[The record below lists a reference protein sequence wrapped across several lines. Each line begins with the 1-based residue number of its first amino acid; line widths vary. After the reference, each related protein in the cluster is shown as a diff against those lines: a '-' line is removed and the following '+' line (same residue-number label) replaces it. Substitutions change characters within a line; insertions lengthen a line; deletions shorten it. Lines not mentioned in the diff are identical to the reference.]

1 AMTDKG
7 EPEIDVINYLQVL
20 QEDFDILFKNINH
33 TTELTTKRKWVG
45 IFDVDN
51 YFEGVF
57 IYKFNFFYRTLK
69 SDDDDS
75 ISTAVENNMLKNHVQ
90 KLTQDKNETK
100 KSVEDETGT
109 SHSTNNIIES
119 GSPTNSHPSISQ
131 HLFVPYQS
139 SPISLQSESF
149 DEISTFSTAN
159 SFVIDEI
166 NHSAATTLTSFI
178 EAIESTILEAYKSLR
193 RSVKIVF
200 FANGRIPIL
209 YYDHTSASATITY
222 EDQKIKYMKFADNGY
237 GILGEYYSEIINHFI
252 HIFPNSKGEIG
263 GNYEKRWIEVIEFID
278 KDKVLELARFKKRKI
293 DY

>member
-1 AMTDKG
+1 MSLHDRMMKYRKAMTDKG

-33 TTELTTKRKWVG
+33 TTELTTKRKW
-45 IFDVDN
+45 
-51 YFEGVF
+51 
-57 IYKFNFFYRTLK
+57 

-75 ISTAVENNMLKNHVQ
+75 TSTAVENNMLKNHVQ
-90 KLTQDKNETK
+90 NLTPDKNETK
-100 KSVEDETGT
+100 KSVENEYFVAVDKIETGT

-149 DEISTFSTAN
+149 DDISTFSTAN

-200 FANGRIPIL
+200 FANGRTPIL
-209 YYDHTSASATITY
+209 YYDYTSASATITY